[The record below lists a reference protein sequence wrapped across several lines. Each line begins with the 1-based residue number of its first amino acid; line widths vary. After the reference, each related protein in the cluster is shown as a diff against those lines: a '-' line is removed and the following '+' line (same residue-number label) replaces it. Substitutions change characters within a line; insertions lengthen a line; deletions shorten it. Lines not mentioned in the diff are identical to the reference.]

1 MAWRSLRQ
9 SYRYHCKVAYNR
21 FKSDEYDEDGE
32 IDPLETPDIQ
42 WEFANAMAFLQEL
55 SKKR

>member
-1 MAWRSLRQ
+1 MRQ

-21 FKSDEYDEDGE
+21 FKSDENDDDGE

>member
-1 MAWRSLRQ
+1 MRQ